1 MRNEKDRQE
10 KYLNYFDQNQ
20 QNSQRNQ
27 SRRQQEQTQWFS
39 PEDDEDMKLAD
50 DSFDEEDDFDPAP
63 PRKRRR
69 QSKLSR
75 FAQSFVLICVFV
87 GVAVFLAYFAL
98 VTASDLLGLGQTD
111 QQIEVTLTEEDAAS
125 LSRTADVL
133 EQNGV
138 ISSKLVFELYARLK
152 DMEGTFQAKTFV
164 LNNKWGYDQIMN
176 HLAYD
181 SEESDIVTVTFREGM
196 TQQQIGELLEEN
208 NVCTA
213 EDFYDALENGDY
225 SDYNFAGLVPDEDLR
240 FRKYE
245 GYIFPDTYEFYTN
258 MNAEEVVRRFF
269 DNFDTKVDSCC
280 RTVCKA
286 SSTP

>member
-39 PEDDEDMKLAD
+39 PEDDEDIKLAD

-138 ISSKLVFELYARLK
+138 ISSKLVFELYARSPRAATDWFYAFSGDTNYIRRDRIARDLRWQADSPYGTLDISINLSKPEK
-152 DMEGTFQAKTFV
+152 DPKAIAAAKAAPQSGYPKCQLCRENEGYA
-164 LNNKWGYDQIMN
+164 GRMN
-176 HLAYD
+176 HPA
-181 SEESDIVTVTFREGM
+181 
-196 TQQQIGELLEEN
+196 
-208 NVCTA
+208 
-213 EDFYDALENGDY
+213 
-225 SDYNFAGLVPDEDLR
+225 
-240 FRKYE
+240 
-245 GYIFPDTYEFYTN
+245 
-258 MNAEEVVRRFF
+258 RRPG
-269 DNFDTKVDSCC
+269 
-280 RTVCKA
+280 RTTA
-286 SSTP
+286 SSR

>member
-1 MRNEKDRQE
+1 MV
-10 KYLNYFDQNQ
+10 FA
-20 QNSQRNQ
+20 
-27 SRRQQEQTQWFS
+27 
-39 PEDDEDMKLAD
+39 EDDEDIKLAD

-208 NVCTA
+208 NVCTRRTSMTRWKTA
-213 EDFYDALENGDY
+213 ITATTT
-225 SDYNFAGLVPDEDLR
+225 LR
-240 FRKYE
+240 
-245 GYIFPDTYEFYTN
+245 DW
-258 MNAEEVVRRFF
+258 
-269 DNFDTKVDSCC
+269 C
-280 RTVCKA
+280 RMRTCA
-286 SSTP
+286 SASMRATSSRIPTSSTPT